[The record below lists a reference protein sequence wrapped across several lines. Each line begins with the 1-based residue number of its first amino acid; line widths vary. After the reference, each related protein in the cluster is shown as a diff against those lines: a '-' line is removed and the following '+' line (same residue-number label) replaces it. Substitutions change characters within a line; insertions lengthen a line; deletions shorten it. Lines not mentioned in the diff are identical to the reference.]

1 MAMPI
6 YEFKCSKCE
15 KYFELLMM
23 KKEEGLALK
32 CPHCQ
37 SESFER
43 IISSVNYAM
52 GDGSGKSRQASVQT
66 RNCSSGSCTTYDI
79 PGPG

>member
-1 MAMPI
+1 MPI
-6 YEFKCSKCE
+6 YEFKCLKCNE
-15 KYFELLMM
+15 YFELLMM
-23 KKEEGLALK
+23 NNDKEGPPG

-37 SESFER
+37 SGEFER

-52 GDGSGKSRQASVQT
+52 GNGSGASPGASVQT
-66 RNCSSGSCTTYDI
+66 RNCSGGSCSTYDI